1 MRDWEEGTG
10 MVTNAVSRPRP
21 YRIISGIGAG
31 AGAALVMVVAMGLL
45 RFMLQFPSI
54 PELMLN
60 PVVKLLGGQ
69 AFSDALDK
77 LYYAGRPLM
86 FTLMLEGTILLG
98 VILGV
103 IYARLARPNPATGE
117 RPALFNSPLG
127 GVLFGL
133 LIGVLLNT
141 VFLPIVEQD
150 VFASQPLGITA
161 ASPLPLW
168 AGLMALALI
177 FGVTLHGL
185 LPPVAPQV
193 AGDPVLSG
201 QDAQA
206 VDRRHVLRIIGG
218 AALSLVGGAAF
229 WYGGTVLTQG
239 GFKSPVDAPAAG
251 NDGSVAQPEETAT
264 PASVS
269 QTNPTSTPE
278 PLPTDTAQPPTA
290 EPTGTAIDATDE
302 FTPSTSTAEPTITQA
317 PTEPPPPTN
326 TAMPAVPVIKV
337 KEITPTESFYHISKN
352 FFDPSP
358 GSKDWKLEIK
368 GLVDNPYSLTY
379 DQLTALRA
387 VEVTTGMMCISN
399 PIGGGLIGNA
409 KWKGV
414 RLADLLQK
422 AKPKKN
428 ALELAMSAVD
438 GYTDSITLK
447 KALDPDVVLV
457 WEMNGAPL
465 TSQHGFPA
473 RLLVPGIYGM
483 KHLKWITSIEL
494 VDYDYKGFWQQPAQG
509 WNDPAPVN
517 TMSRIDLPTAGNLD
531 VNKKTTIS
539 GVAFAG
545 DRSISKVE
553 VSTDGGKTWKEAYV
567 KPPLSGTS
575 WVVWGYEWTPTTA
588 GKYTVQIR
596 ATDGDGKLQVVKKA
610 DPYPNGATG
619 YHSVTYRVK

>member
-1 MRDWEEGTG
+1 MT
-10 MVTNAVSRPRP
+10 TLTISRPRP

-31 AGAALVMVVAMGLL
+31 AGAALVMLAAMGLL
-45 RFMLQFPSI
+45 RYTVQFPSI

-60 PVVKLLGGQ
+60 PVIKLLGGQ
-69 AFSDALDK
+69 AFSDALDR

-98 VILGV
+98 AILGV
-103 IYARLARPNPATGE
+103 IYARLARPNPETGK
-117 RPALFNSPLG
+117 RQALFNNPLG
-127 GVLFGL
+127 GVLYGL

-150 VFASQPLGITA
+150 AFAGQPLGITA

-168 AGLMALALI
+168 VGLMILALI
-177 FGVTLHGL
+177 FGVTLHRL
-185 LPPVAPQV
+185 LPPVVPNIE
-193 AGDPVLSG
+193 GDTLSASP
-201 QDAQA
+201 DMRD
-206 VDRRHVLRIIGG
+206 VDRRHVLRILGG

-229 WYGGTVLTQG
+229 WYGGTVMLQG

-251 NDGSVAQPEETAT
+251 NEGSAAQVEETAT
-264 PASVS
+264 PVSVS
-269 QTNPTSTPE
+269 QANPTPTTE
-278 PLPTDTAQPPTA
+278 PLPTDTAVPPTA
-290 EPTGTAIDATDE
+290 EPTSTTAI
-302 FTPSTSTAEPTITQA
+302 SAEPPPPTATTEPPTVTPA
-317 PTEPPPPTN
+317 PTEPPLPTN
-326 TAMPAVPVIKV
+326 TPKPAIPAIKV

-358 GSKDWKLEIK
+358 GSKDWKLEIL

-379 DQLTALRA
+379 EQLTALPS
-387 VEVTTGMMCISN
+387 VDVTTGMMCISN
-399 PIGGGLIGNA
+399 PVGGGLIGNA

-414 RLADLLQK
+414 RLADLLEK

-428 ALELAMSAVD
+428 ALELAFSAVD

-483 KHLKWITSIEL
+483 KHVKWITWIEL
-494 VDYDYKGFWQQPAQG
+494 VDHDFKGFWQEPSQG
-509 WNDPAPVN
+509 WSDPAPVN
-517 TMSRIDLPTAGNLD
+517 TMSRIDLPSSGSLA

-539 GVAFAG
+539 GIAFAG

-553 VSTDGGKTWKEAYV
+553 ISTDGGKSWNEAYV

-575 WVVWGYEWTPTTA
+575 WVVWGYEWTPTAA
-588 GKYTVQIR
+588 GKYTVQVR
-596 ATDGDGKLQVVKKA
+596 ATDGDGKLQAAKKT

-619 YHSVTYRVK
+619 YHSVTYRVN

>member
-1 MRDWEEGTG
+1 MAILT
-10 MVTNAVSRPRP
+10 VSRPRP

-31 AGAALVMVVAMGLL
+31 AGAALVMLVAMGLL
-45 RFMLQFPSI
+45 RFMLQFPSL

-103 IYARLARPNPATGE
+103 IYARLARPNPTTGE

-127 GVLFGL
+127 GVLYGL
-133 LIGVLLNT
+133 LIGILLNT

-168 AGLMALALI
+168 AGLMVLALI
-177 FGVTLHGL
+177 FGITLHGL
-185 LPPVAPQV
+185 LPGLAPKAEGGV
-193 AGDPVLSG
+193 VLPDPA
-201 QDAQA
+201 AQA
-206 VDRRHVLRIIGG
+206 VDRRHVLRILGG

-239 GFKSPVDAPAAG
+239 GFTSPVDRP
-251 NDGSVAQPEETAT
+251 VADDSTGAVQVEETAT
-264 PASVS
+264 PAQVS
-269 QTNPTSTPE
+269 QANPTSTPE
-278 PLPTDTAQPPTA
+278 PTATTEPPTA
-290 EPTGTAIDATDE
+290 
-302 FTPSTSTAEPTITQA
+302 TPQAVAQA
-317 PTEPPPPTN
+317 PTEPPPPAPTN
-326 TAMPAVPVIKV
+326 TAKTAAVPVIRV

-368 GLVDNPYSLTY
+368 GLVENPYSLTY
-379 DQLTALRA
+379 GELTSLPA

-414 RLADLLQK
+414 RLAALLQK
-422 AKPKKN
+422 AKPKKG

-494 VDYDYKGFWQQPAQG
+494 VDYDFKGFWQQPAQG

-553 VSTDGGKTWKEAYV
+553 VSIDGGKTWKEAYV

-575 WVVWGYEWTPTTA
+575 WVVWGYEWTPTTP
-588 GKYTVQIR
+588 GKYTVQVR
-596 ATDGDGKLQVVKKA
+596 ATDGEGKLQSAKKA

-619 YHSVTYRVK
+619 YHSITYRAK

>member
-1 MRDWEEGTG
+1 MATL
-10 MVTNAVSRPRP
+10 TVSRPRP

-31 AGAALVMVVAMGLL
+31 AGAALVMLVAMGLL
-45 RFMLQFPSI
+45 RFMLQFPSL

-60 PVVKLLGGQ
+60 PAVKLLGGQ

-103 IYARLARPNPATGE
+103 IYARISRPNPTTGE
-117 RPALFNSPLG
+117 RPALFNSTLS
-127 GVLFGL
+127 GVLYGL
-133 LIGVLLNT
+133 VIGILLNT

-168 AGLMALALI
+168 AGLMVLTLI
-177 FGVTLHGL
+177 FGVTLQGL
-185 LPPVAPQV
+185 LPALAPKAEGGV
-193 AGDPVLSG
+193 VLS
-201 QDAQA
+201 DPAAQA
-206 VDRRHVLRIIGG
+206 VDRRHVLRILGG

-239 GFKSPVDAPAAG
+239 GFTSPVDRP
-251 NDGSVAQPEETAT
+251 VADDSTGAVQVEETAT
-264 PASVS
+264 PAQVS
-269 QTNPTSTPE
+269 QANPTSTPE
-278 PLPTDTAQPPTA
+278 PTATTEPPTA
-290 EPTGTAIDATDE
+290 
-302 FTPSTSTAEPTITQA
+302 TPQA
-317 PTEPPPPTN
+317 VAQTPTEPPPPAPTN
-326 TAMPAVPVIKV
+326 TAKAAAVPVIRV

-368 GLVDNPYSLTY
+368 GLVENPYSLTY
-379 DQLTALRA
+379 GELTSLPA

-414 RLADLLQK
+414 RLAALLQK
-422 AKPKKN
+422 AKPKKS

-494 VDYDYKGFWQQPAQG
+494 VDYDFKGFWQQPAQG

-553 VSTDGGKTWKEAYV
+553 ISADGGKTWKEAYV

-575 WVVWGYEWTPTTA
+575 WVVWGYEWTPTTP
-588 GKYTVQIR
+588 GKYTVQVR
-596 ATDGDGKLQVVKKA
+596 ATDGEGKLQVVKKA

-619 YHSVTYRVK
+619 YHSITYRAK

>member
-1 MRDWEEGTG
+1 MATL
-10 MVTNAVSRPRP
+10 TISRPRP

-31 AGAALVMVVAMGLL
+31 AGAALVMLAAMGLL
-45 RFMLQFPSI
+45 RYTVQFPSI

-60 PVVKLLGGQ
+60 PAIKLLGGQ
-69 AFSDALDK
+69 AFSDALDR

-98 VILGV
+98 AILGV
-103 IYARLARPNPATGE
+103 IYARLARPNPETGR
-117 RPALFNSPLG
+117 RPALFNNPLG
-127 GVLFGL
+127 GVLYGL

-150 VFASQPLGITA
+150 AFAGQPLGITA

-168 AGLMALALI
+168 VGLMILALI
-177 FGVTLHGL
+177 FGVTLHRL
-185 LPPVAPQV
+185 LPPVVPNIE
-193 AGDPVLSG
+193 GDTLSASP
-201 QDAQA
+201 DMRD
-206 VDRRHVLRIIGG
+206 VDRRHVLRILGG

-229 WYGGTVLTQG
+229 WYGGTVMLQG

-251 NDGSVAQPEETAT
+251 NEGSAAQVEETAT

-269 QTNPTSTPE
+269 QANPTPTTE
-278 PLPTDTAQPPTA
+278 PLPTDTAVPPTA
-290 EPTGTAIDATDE
+290 EPTGTTAI
-302 FTPSTSTAEPTITQA
+302 SAEPPPPTATTEPPTVTPA
-317 PTEPPPPTN
+317 PTEPPLPTN
-326 TAMPAVPVIKV
+326 TPKPAIPAIKV

-358 GSKDWKLEIK
+358 GSKDWKLEIL

-379 DQLTALRA
+379 EQLTALPS
-387 VEVTTGMMCISN
+387 VDVTTGMMCISN
-399 PIGGGLIGNA
+399 PVGGGLIGNA

-414 RLADLLQK
+414 RLADLLKK

-428 ALELAMSAVD
+428 ALELAFSAVD

-483 KHLKWITSIEL
+483 KHVKWITWIEL
-494 VDYDYKGFWQQPAQG
+494 VDHDFKGFWQEPSQG
-509 WNDPAPVN
+509 WSDPAPVN
-517 TMSRIDLPTAGNLD
+517 TMSRIDLPSSGSLA

-539 GVAFAG
+539 GIAFAG

-553 VSTDGGKTWKEAYV
+553 ISTDGGKSWNEAYV
-567 KPPLSGTS
+567 KSPLSGTS
-575 WVVWGYEWTPTTA
+575 WVVWGYEWTPTAA
-588 GKYTVQIR
+588 GKYTVQVR
-596 ATDGDGKLQVVKKA
+596 ATDGDGKLQAAKKT

-619 YHSVTYRVK
+619 YHSVTYRVN

>member
-1 MRDWEEGTG
+1 MATL
-10 MVTNAVSRPRP
+10 TISRPRP

-31 AGAALVMVVAMGLL
+31 AGAALVMLAAMGLL
-45 RFMLQFPSI
+45 RYTVQFPSI

-60 PVVKLLGGQ
+60 PVIKLLGGQ
-69 AFSDALDK
+69 AFSDALDR

-98 VILGV
+98 AILGV
-103 IYARLARPNPATGE
+103 IYARLARPNPETGK
-117 RPALFNSPLG
+117 RQALFNNPLG
-127 GVLFGL
+127 GVLYGL

-161 ASPLPLW
+161 VSPLPLW
-168 AGLMALALI
+168 VGLMILALI
-177 FGVTLHGL
+177 FGVTLHRL
-185 LPPVAPQV
+185 LPPVVPNIE
-193 AGDPVLSG
+193 GDTLSASP
-201 QDAQA
+201 DMRD
-206 VDRRHVLRIIGG
+206 VDRRHVLRILGG

-229 WYGGTVLTQG
+229 WYGGTVMLQG

-251 NDGSVAQPEETAT
+251 NEGSAAQVEETAT

-269 QTNPTSTPE
+269 QANPTPTTE
-278 PLPTDTAQPPTA
+278 PLPTDTAVPPTA
-290 EPTGTAIDATDE
+290 EPTSTTATSVEPPPPTATTE
-302 FTPSTSTAEPTITQA
+302 PPTVTPA
-317 PTEPPPPTN
+317 PTEPPLPTN
-326 TAMPAVPVIKV
+326 TPKPAIPAIKV

-358 GSKDWKLEIK
+358 GSKDWKLEIL

-379 DQLTALRA
+379 EQLTALPS
-387 VEVTTGMMCISN
+387 VDVTTGMMCISN
-399 PIGGGLIGNA
+399 PVGGGLIGNA

-414 RLADLLQK
+414 RLADLLEK

-428 ALELAMSAVD
+428 ALELAFSAVD

-483 KHLKWITSIEL
+483 KHVKWITWIEL
-494 VDYDYKGFWQQPAQG
+494 VDHDFKGFWQEPSQG
-509 WNDPAPVN
+509 WSDPAPVN
-517 TMSRIDLPTAGNLD
+517 TMSRIDLPSSGSLA

-539 GVAFAG
+539 GIAFAG

-553 VSTDGGKTWKEAYV
+553 ISTDGGKSWNEAYV
-567 KPPLSGTS
+567 KSPLSGTS
-575 WVVWGYEWTPTTA
+575 WVVWGYEWTPTAA
-588 GKYTVQIR
+588 GKYTVQVR
-596 ATDGDGKLQVVKKA
+596 ATDGDGKLQAAKKT

-619 YHSVTYRVK
+619 YHSVTYRVN

>member
-1 MRDWEEGTG
+1 MA
-10 MVTNAVSRPRP
+10 TNAVSTPRP

-31 AGAALVMVVAMGLL
+31 AGAALVMLVTMGLL

-69 AFSDALDK
+69 AFSDAIDNLG
-77 LYYAGRPLM
+77 YAGRPLL
-86 FTLMLEGTILLG
+86 FTLMLEGAILLG

-117 RPALFNSPLG
+117 RPTVFNSSLG
-127 GVLFGL
+127 GVLYGL

-168 AGLMALALI
+168 AGLMVLALI

-185 LPPVAPQV
+185 LPGLAPK
-193 AGDPVLSG
+193 AEGGALLPDPA
-201 QDAQA
+201 AQA
-206 VDRRHVLRIIGG
+206 VDRRHVLRIVGG

-229 WYGGTVLTQG
+229 WYGGTVMLQG
-239 GFKSPVDAPAAG
+239 GFTSPVDRRVADDSSGAAQ
-251 NDGSVAQPEETAT
+251 VEETAT
-264 PASVS
+264 PAQVS
-269 QTNPTSTPE
+269 QANPNSTPE

-290 EPTGTAIDATDE
+290 EPTVE
-302 FTPSTSTAEPTITQA
+302 PTSTAADATAELAPPTSTTEPPPSTATQA
-317 PTEPPPPTN
+317 PTEPPPPTA
-326 TAMPAVPVIKV
+326 TAIPPIPVIMV

-358 GSKDWKLEIK
+358 SSKDWKLEIM
-368 GLVDNPYSLTY
+368 GSVANPYSLTY
-379 DQLTALRA
+379 DELIALPA

-409 KWKGV
+409 NWKGV

-422 AKPKKN
+422 ARPKKS

-494 VDYDYKGFWQQPAQG
+494 VDYDFKGYWQQPSQG
-509 WNDPAPVN
+509 WSDPAPVN
-517 TMSRIDLPTAGNLD
+517 TMSRIDLPTAGNLG

-575 WVVWGYEWTPTTA
+575 WVVWGYEWTPTKA
-588 GKYTVQIR
+588 DKYTVLVR
-596 ATDGDGKLQVVKKA
+596 ATDGDGKLQVAKKT

-619 YHSVTYRVK
+619 YHSIAYRAR